1 MFKCLICG
9 KEYKNLE
16 AHIRRL
22 HKISREEYSK
32 RFNYNGQ
39 FMISMSKESREK
51 VSNSKKGKIPWNK
64 GLTMEKDSRI
74 KSTKG
79 RKMTEEQ
86 KAYISKRTR
95 EAMQRPEVKAKVRA
109 SNRGL
114 NFHTERYEVRRKIA
128 EASIKHWE
136 DGAYA
141 NKCANNQF
149 GIKTEY
155 NGIVFRSKT
164 EAKFAK
170 YFDDN
175 NIKYEY
181 ENYIF
186 KYKQNDGLEHNY
198 RPDFYLPE
206 YDIFIE
212 VKSKIIMTDLV
223 KAKLE
228 SVKLAGKRI
237 IIADLKMLP
246 QLKYII

>member
-1 MFKCLICG
+1 MKCLICG
-9 KEYKNLE
+9 KECKNLE

-22 HKISREEYSK
+22 HKISKEEYK
-32 RFNYNGQ
+32 VKYNYDGP
-39 FMISMSKESREK
+39 FMISMSDEAKAKMIEK
-51 VSNSKKGKIPWNK
+51 KKGKTPWNK
-64 GLTMEKDSRI
+64 GLTKETDSRI
-74 KSTKG
+74 KSTVG
-79 RKMTEEQ
+79 RKITEEQ
-86 KAYISKRTR
+86 KALISKRTK
-95 EAMQRPEVKAKVRA
+95 EAMQRPEVKEK
-109 SNRGL
+109 L
-114 NFHTERYEVRRKIA
+114 KEIHKNFHTERPEVRRKIA

-141 NKCANNQF
+141 NKCANNRF
-149 GIKTEY
+149 GVKTEY
-155 NGIVFRSKT
+155 NGILFRSKT

-186 KYKQNDGLEHNY
+186 KYKQIDGLEHNY

-212 VKSKIIMTDLV
+212 VKSKIVMTNLV

-228 SVKLAGKRI
+228 SVKSSGKRI

-246 QLKYII
+246 QLKYIL

>member
-51 VSNSKKGKIPWNK
+51 VSNSKRGQTPWNK
-64 GLTMEKDSRI
+64 GLTMNTDSRI

-95 EAMQRPEVKAKVRA
+95 EAMQRPEVRAKMKDI
-109 SNRGL
+109 GL
-114 NFHTERYEVRRKIA
+114 NFHTERPEVKHKIA
-128 EASIKHWE
+128 KASIKHWE

-175 NIKYEY
+175 NIRYEY

-228 SVKLAGKRI
+228 SVKLSGKRI
-237 IIADLKMLP
+237 IIADLNLLP